1 MHTLTFQQ
9 THTQMTQTNLPRI
22 SARKAPAVDLALR
35 RAAALLLSADGDAS
49 AAPQEACST
58 LLPRHVTYSALTA
71 GVSDDERDAA
81 RLVAARL
88 CVPRDMGAPAAAALR
103 ASLGSVAL
111 AP

>member
-1 MHTLTFQQ
+1 
-9 THTQMTQTNLPRI
+9 MTQTNLPRV

-35 RAAALLLSADGDAS
+35 RAAALLLSADGDGS
-49 AAPQEACST
+49 AAPQQACST
-58 LLPRHVTYSALTA
+58 SPRHVTDSALTA